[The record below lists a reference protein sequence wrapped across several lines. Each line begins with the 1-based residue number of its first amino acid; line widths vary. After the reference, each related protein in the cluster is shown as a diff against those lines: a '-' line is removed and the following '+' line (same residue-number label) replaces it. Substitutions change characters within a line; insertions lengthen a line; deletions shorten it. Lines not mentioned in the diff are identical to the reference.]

1 MKKIRTKF
9 LPLLLAL
16 VTILSL
22 LPTSAFA
29 ASKTGS
35 GIQITQNQAYWS
47 TRLLANGTPYSY
59 RPPLADGK
67 LVYCMDSGL
76 GYHYATKSF
85 LDSFTWT
92 SGSGADADAVLQS
105 AITNSGLSEMDAMT
119 IENVK
124 WMMTYLNDCKASNV
138 GQLFMAVQTYVW
150 ENQSYKGEPGG
161 DGDAGGY
168 ANADTYE
175 LYLSLIDDL
184 LAKKAAEDAEFLKQI
199 EAYKAQ
205 GIEASIVEDASA
217 KWAVFAISSNR
228 KNQSFFNYYGPR
240 KLSVGEAKPDQPEQ
254 PTGGTGKITLKKTAA
269 GTLKGLPGARYSIY
283 FNGQIVGSDVTGES
297 GELHIEDAATG
308 LWTFVET
315 AAPSGYCLDPTPK
328 SVYVDVSEGDRE
340 YTVAAVNYAMPSMI
354 IYKEDAQTSAP
365 VPGTVLSVKS
375 VTGAYSTSVKI
386 GESGSA
392 TLEGLEPGVY
402 VVSEESVPEPYIL
415 SNTEQTVALRPGKTT
430 EVHFQDYKK
439 PGLEILKKN
448 IANMDPIPDMTYKV
462 EQIDGSFETTV
473 TTDLRGRA
481 FLADL
486 PVGSYRISEV
496 GGPSNVILSE
506 IPQVI
511 YLEAGCTRTVT
522 FFNAIKPTLTVLKQN
537 SVTSD
542 PLPGAKLHIYYASDN
557 TSTGEMHDL
566 GVFYSNEEGKVIL
579 TDAERGWYKI
589 VEESCPQGFGF
600 LDGEAVQEFYL
611 EENTSKTVIIRNVPL
626 SALVGFKYDTKTG
639 KGIPGCRFELRYLS
653 GNTSGTG
660 GTVIGTY
667 VTGPNGAF
675 TVTGLK
681 KGTYI
686 CEEVSSDGNHIIDS
700 EPQTVWISGEDQD
713 VVIIRF
719 GNSPFGS
726 LLITKLSDDNKRS
739 PIPNTDFLLTYS
751 DGTFVGND
759 NGIYTTNAAGEILV
773 DGLEPGVTIIVRE
786 VRAAAGFLLDE
797 SPQHIQIKSG
807 ETVHLQFLNKPLG
820 NLIIKKNSSAPT
832 QEAVPGAEFEITYA
846 DGSYVDAA
854 GGTISSN
861 GRYVTDE
868 HGEIRISGIVGTVV
882 VTEIKSGPGYQLDE
896 ANRTQTV
903 TINPGDTQTLQFYNT
918 PISKV
923 EFIKVDENDRSVR
936 IPDTTIEV
944 RRLDGALVTTLVT
957 SESGQAFAQL
967 EDGSY
972 YAVETVANP
981 KYQLDSITGY
991 GYATT
996 VGSCWLAPLV
1006 EAGEGVN
1013 MSFLVKRQS
1022 KEKILSKIA
1031 QTTMVNRSRMRD
1043 VGDTRQDYEELDS
1056 AINSGLYLKDV
1067 MNRQGEDFY
1076 YMHTLIEVT
1085 APDPETL
1092 EQRATE
1098 VEKLCVSVDMIARR
1112 CDYKNEQAF
1121 LSSLPIL
1128 ALDPDIERKARRNA
1142 LTSGVAAAFP
1152 FASYEL
1158 SDHNGIFLGLN
1169 LYNRSPVF
1177 LDPYDDYKYTNGNW
1191 WIGGSTGAGKTVTLQ
1206 CLGGRLRQQGKRVII
1221 IAPKKGHEFRPLCE
1235 KLGGL
1240 YLRMSPSSKDC
1251 PNLMAI
1257 RRKSLDSYAKLKN
1270 IAARD
1275 DSVLADKI
1283 SQLIIWFALKKKD
1296 LSEEDKSRLDSS
1308 LVEVYGRYGITFDN
1322 SSIVDENGDFRTMPI
1337 ISDWYDVL
1345 SQNPDTRYLSVV
1357 LSRYVTGSAAA
1368 MASRN
1373 SIDLDNKYIV
1383 LDLSGMP
1390 DDMIA
1395 DGTFWATSIAYDLIM
1410 SCESDL
1416 SALLADELWSLVGA
1430 TANPQAAGFVLEMVK
1445 TIRGLGGIA
1454 VTSTQG
1460 MQDLFGLDGGSYGKG
1475 ILDAS
1480 RIKLVMQMEEQEARL
1495 IQDKLNL
1502 SEDEV
1507 RQITRFRRGEGLLCI
1522 GYNHVPVA
1530 FHTTPKE
1537 YEAITTSPTD
1547 LRRGRSEYGDE

>member
-1 MKKIRTKF
+1 MQVKKKPRNAAAKKIHKVPPKEKRTKKEQTEQ
-9 LPLLLAL
+9 PLLKR
-16 VTILSL
+16 VI
-22 LPTSAFA
+22 F
-29 ASKTGS
+29 GEE
-35 GIQITQNQAYWS
+35 
-47 TRLLANGTPYSY
+47 
-59 RPPLADGK
+59 RP
-67 LVYCMDSGL
+67 
-76 GYHYATKSF
+76 
-85 LDSFTWT
+85 
-92 SGSGADADAVLQS
+92 
-105 AITNSGLSEMDAMT
+105 
-119 IENVK
+119 
-124 WMMTYLNDCKASNV
+124 
-138 GQLFMAVQTYVW
+138 
-150 ENQSYKGEPGG
+150 
-161 DGDAGGY
+161 
-168 ANADTYE
+168 
-175 LYLSLIDDL
+175 DL
-184 LAKKAAEDAEFLKQI
+184 
-199 EAYKAQ
+199 
-205 GIEASIVEDASA
+205 
-217 KWAVFAISSNR
+217 
-228 KNQSFFNYYGPR
+228 
-240 KLSVGEAKPDQPEQ
+240 
-254 PTGGTGKITLKKTAA
+254 
-269 GTLKGLPGARYSIY
+269 
-283 FNGQIVGSDVTGES
+283 
-297 GELHIEDAATG
+297 
-308 LWTFVET
+308 
-315 AAPSGYCLDPTPK
+315 
-328 SVYVDVSEGDRE
+328 
-340 YTVAAVNYAMPSMI
+340 
-354 IYKEDAQTSAP
+354 
-365 VPGTVLSVKS
+365 
-375 VTGAYSTSVKI
+375 
-386 GESGSA
+386 
-392 TLEGLEPGVY
+392 
-402 VVSEESVPEPYIL
+402 
-415 SNTEQTVALRPGKTT
+415 TE
-430 EVHFQDYKK
+430 
-439 PGLEILKKN
+439 
-448 IANMDPIPDMTYKV
+448 
-462 EQIDGSFETTV
+462 
-473 TTDLRGRA
+473 
-481 FLADL
+481 
-486 PVGSYRISEV
+486 
-496 GGPSNVILSE
+496 
-506 IPQVI
+506 
-511 YLEAGCTRTVT
+511 LEAGSTTILDILAPTTV
-522 FFNAIKPTLTVLKQN
+522 
-537 SVTSD
+537 
-542 PLPGAKLHIYYASDN
+542 
-557 TSTGEMHDL
+557 
-566 GVFYSNEEGKVIL
+566 
-579 TDAERGWYKI
+579 
-589 VEESCPQGFGF
+589 
-600 LDGEAVQEFYL
+600 
-611 EENTSKTVIIRNVPL
+611 
-626 SALVGFKYDTKTG
+626 DTKS
-639 KGIPGCRFELRYLS
+639 KD
-653 GNTSGTG
+653 
-660 GTVIGTY
+660 
-667 VTGPNGAF
+667 
-675 TVTGLK
+675 
-681 KGTYI
+681 YI
-686 CEEVSSDGNHIIDS
+686 V
-700 EPQTVWISGEDQD
+700 
-713 VVIIRF
+713 
-719 GNSPFGS
+719 
-726 LLITKLSDDNKRS
+726 
-739 PIPNTDFLLTYS
+739 
-751 DGTFVGND
+751 
-759 NGIYTTNAAGEILV
+759 V
-773 DGLEPGVTIIVRE
+773 DGVY
-786 VRAAAGFLLDE
+786 
-797 SPQHIQIKSG
+797 H
-807 ETVHLQFLNKPLG
+807 
-820 NLIIKKNSSAPT
+820 
-832 QEAVPGAEFEITYA
+832 TYL
-846 DGSYVDAA
+846 Y
-854 GGTISSN
+854 
-861 GRYVTDE
+861 
-868 HGEIRISGIVGTVV
+868 
-882 VTEIKSGPGYQLDE
+882 
-896 ANRTQTV
+896 
-903 TINPGDTQTLQFYNT
+903 
-918 PISKV
+918 
-923 EFIKVDENDRSVR
+923 
-936 IPDTTIEV
+936 
-944 RRLDGALVTTLVT
+944 
-957 SESGQAFAQL
+957 
-967 EDGSY
+967 
-972 YAVETVANP
+972 
-981 KYQLDSITGY
+981 ITGY

-1257 RRKSLDSYAKLKN
+1257 RRKSLDSYARLKN
-1270 IAARD
+1270 IAVRD

-1373 SIDLDNKYIV
+1373 NIDLDNKYIV

-1460 MQDLFGLDGGSYGKG
+1460 MQDLFGLDGGNYGKG

>member
-1 MKKIRTKF
+1 MQVKKKPRNAAAKKIHKEPPKEKRTK
-9 LPLLLAL
+9 
-16 VTILSL
+16 
-22 LPTSAFA
+22 
-29 ASKTGS
+29 KE
-35 GIQITQNQAYWS
+35 QAEQ
-47 TRLLANGTPYSY
+47 P
-59 RPPLADGK
+59 
-67 LVYCMDSGL
+67 
-76 GYHYATKSF
+76 
-85 LDSFTWT
+85 
-92 SGSGADADAVLQS
+92 
-105 AITNSGLSEMDAMT
+105 
-119 IENVK
+119 
-124 WMMTYLNDCKASNV
+124 
-138 GQLFMAVQTYVW
+138 
-150 ENQSYKGEPGG
+150 
-161 DGDAGGY
+161 
-168 ANADTYE
+168 
-175 LYLSLIDDL
+175 
-184 LAKKAAEDAEFLKQI
+184 FLKRMI
-199 EAYKAQ
+199 
-205 GIEASIVEDASA
+205 
-217 KWAVFAISSNR
+217 F
-228 KNQSFFNYYGPR
+228 
-240 KLSVGEAKPDQPEQ
+240 GEERPN
-254 PTGGTGKITLKKTAA
+254 L
-269 GTLKGLPGARYSIY
+269 
-283 FNGQIVGSDVTGES
+283 
-297 GELHIEDAATG
+297 
-308 LWTFVET
+308 
-315 AAPSGYCLDPTPK
+315 
-328 SVYVDVSEGDRE
+328 
-340 YTVAAVNYAMPSMI
+340 
-354 IYKEDAQTSAP
+354 
-365 VPGTVLSVKS
+365 
-375 VTGAYSTSVKI
+375 
-386 GESGSA
+386 
-392 TLEGLEPGVY
+392 
-402 VVSEESVPEPYIL
+402 
-415 SNTEQTVALRPGKTT
+415 TE
-430 EVHFQDYKK
+430 
-439 PGLEILKKN
+439 
-448 IANMDPIPDMTYKV
+448 
-462 EQIDGSFETTV
+462 
-473 TTDLRGRA
+473 
-481 FLADL
+481 
-486 PVGSYRISEV
+486 
-496 GGPSNVILSE
+496 
-506 IPQVI
+506 
-511 YLEAGCTRTVT
+511 LEAGSTTILDILAPITV
-522 FFNAIKPTLTVLKQN
+522 
-537 SVTSD
+537 
-542 PLPGAKLHIYYASDN
+542 
-557 TSTGEMHDL
+557 
-566 GVFYSNEEGKVIL
+566 
-579 TDAERGWYKI
+579 
-589 VEESCPQGFGF
+589 
-600 LDGEAVQEFYL
+600 
-611 EENTSKTVIIRNVPL
+611 
-626 SALVGFKYDTKTG
+626 DTKS
-639 KGIPGCRFELRYLS
+639 KD
-653 GNTSGTG
+653 
-660 GTVIGTY
+660 
-667 VTGPNGAF
+667 
-675 TVTGLK
+675 
-681 KGTYI
+681 YI
-686 CEEVSSDGNHIIDS
+686 V
-700 EPQTVWISGEDQD
+700 
-713 VVIIRF
+713 
-719 GNSPFGS
+719 
-726 LLITKLSDDNKRS
+726 
-739 PIPNTDFLLTYS
+739 
-751 DGTFVGND
+751 
-759 NGIYTTNAAGEILV
+759 V
-773 DGLEPGVTIIVRE
+773 DGVY
-786 VRAAAGFLLDE
+786 
-797 SPQHIQIKSG
+797 H
-807 ETVHLQFLNKPLG
+807 
-820 NLIIKKNSSAPT
+820 
-832 QEAVPGAEFEITYA
+832 TYL
-846 DGSYVDAA
+846 Y
-854 GGTISSN
+854 
-861 GRYVTDE
+861 
-868 HGEIRISGIVGTVV
+868 
-882 VTEIKSGPGYQLDE
+882 
-896 ANRTQTV
+896 
-903 TINPGDTQTLQFYNT
+903 
-918 PISKV
+918 
-923 EFIKVDENDRSVR
+923 
-936 IPDTTIEV
+936 
-944 RRLDGALVTTLVT
+944 
-957 SESGQAFAQL
+957 
-967 EDGSY
+967 
-972 YAVETVANP
+972 
-981 KYQLDSITGY
+981 ITGY

-1373 SIDLDNKYIV
+1373 NIDLDNKYIV

-1430 TANPQAAGFVLEMVK
+1430 TANLQAAGFVLEMVK

>member
-1 MKKIRTKF
+1 MQVKKKPRNAAAKKIHKVPPKEKRTKKEQTEQ
-9 LPLLLAL
+9 PLLKR
-16 VTILSL
+16 VI
-22 LPTSAFA
+22 F
-29 ASKTGS
+29 GEE
-35 GIQITQNQAYWS
+35 
-47 TRLLANGTPYSY
+47 
-59 RPPLADGK
+59 RP
-67 LVYCMDSGL
+67 
-76 GYHYATKSF
+76 
-85 LDSFTWT
+85 
-92 SGSGADADAVLQS
+92 
-105 AITNSGLSEMDAMT
+105 
-119 IENVK
+119 
-124 WMMTYLNDCKASNV
+124 
-138 GQLFMAVQTYVW
+138 
-150 ENQSYKGEPGG
+150 
-161 DGDAGGY
+161 
-168 ANADTYE
+168 
-175 LYLSLIDDL
+175 DL
-184 LAKKAAEDAEFLKQI
+184 
-199 EAYKAQ
+199 
-205 GIEASIVEDASA
+205 
-217 KWAVFAISSNR
+217 
-228 KNQSFFNYYGPR
+228 
-240 KLSVGEAKPDQPEQ
+240 
-254 PTGGTGKITLKKTAA
+254 
-269 GTLKGLPGARYSIY
+269 
-283 FNGQIVGSDVTGES
+283 
-297 GELHIEDAATG
+297 
-308 LWTFVET
+308 
-315 AAPSGYCLDPTPK
+315 
-328 SVYVDVSEGDRE
+328 
-340 YTVAAVNYAMPSMI
+340 
-354 IYKEDAQTSAP
+354 
-365 VPGTVLSVKS
+365 
-375 VTGAYSTSVKI
+375 
-386 GESGSA
+386 
-392 TLEGLEPGVY
+392 
-402 VVSEESVPEPYIL
+402 
-415 SNTEQTVALRPGKTT
+415 TE
-430 EVHFQDYKK
+430 
-439 PGLEILKKN
+439 
-448 IANMDPIPDMTYKV
+448 
-462 EQIDGSFETTV
+462 
-473 TTDLRGRA
+473 
-481 FLADL
+481 
-486 PVGSYRISEV
+486 
-496 GGPSNVILSE
+496 
-506 IPQVI
+506 
-511 YLEAGCTRTVT
+511 LEAGSTTILDILAPTTV
-522 FFNAIKPTLTVLKQN
+522 
-537 SVTSD
+537 
-542 PLPGAKLHIYYASDN
+542 
-557 TSTGEMHDL
+557 
-566 GVFYSNEEGKVIL
+566 
-579 TDAERGWYKI
+579 
-589 VEESCPQGFGF
+589 
-600 LDGEAVQEFYL
+600 
-611 EENTSKTVIIRNVPL
+611 
-626 SALVGFKYDTKTG
+626 DTKS
-639 KGIPGCRFELRYLS
+639 KD
-653 GNTSGTG
+653 
-660 GTVIGTY
+660 
-667 VTGPNGAF
+667 
-675 TVTGLK
+675 
-681 KGTYI
+681 YI
-686 CEEVSSDGNHIIDS
+686 V
-700 EPQTVWISGEDQD
+700 
-713 VVIIRF
+713 
-719 GNSPFGS
+719 
-726 LLITKLSDDNKRS
+726 
-739 PIPNTDFLLTYS
+739 
-751 DGTFVGND
+751 
-759 NGIYTTNAAGEILV
+759 V
-773 DGLEPGVTIIVRE
+773 DGVY
-786 VRAAAGFLLDE
+786 
-797 SPQHIQIKSG
+797 H
-807 ETVHLQFLNKPLG
+807 
-820 NLIIKKNSSAPT
+820 
-832 QEAVPGAEFEITYA
+832 TYL
-846 DGSYVDAA
+846 Y
-854 GGTISSN
+854 
-861 GRYVTDE
+861 
-868 HGEIRISGIVGTVV
+868 
-882 VTEIKSGPGYQLDE
+882 
-896 ANRTQTV
+896 
-903 TINPGDTQTLQFYNT
+903 
-918 PISKV
+918 
-923 EFIKVDENDRSVR
+923 
-936 IPDTTIEV
+936 
-944 RRLDGALVTTLVT
+944 
-957 SESGQAFAQL
+957 
-967 EDGSY
+967 
-972 YAVETVANP
+972 
-981 KYQLDSITGY
+981 ITGY

-1257 RRKSLDSYAKLKN
+1257 RRKSLDSYARLKN
-1270 IAARD
+1270 IAVRD

-1373 SIDLDNKYIV
+1373 NIDLDNKYIV

-1460 MQDLFGLDGGSYGKG
+1460 MQDLFGLDGGSFGKG